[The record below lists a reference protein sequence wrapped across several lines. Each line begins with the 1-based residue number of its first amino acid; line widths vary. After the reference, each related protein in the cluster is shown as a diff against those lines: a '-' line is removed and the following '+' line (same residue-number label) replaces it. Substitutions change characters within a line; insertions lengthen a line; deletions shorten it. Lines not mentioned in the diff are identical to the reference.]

1 MADSDSLSST
11 FRQHVKHQSSQAL
24 NPLSLSLLWGTNPA
38 MSRRSEHVRLR
49 LREEMTRRD
58 MSQRD
63 VAGILNW
70 SQSKVAHI
78 LNGRVE
84 LSVDDLEAFC
94 FGVGISITE
103 AVRDRGLEFCAE
115 MTPTEMRLLELWRAM
130 GQADRDAHWHMM
142 TAHTKAVLP
151 EQRRA
156 APSRIVKKRIDGR
169 A

>member
-1 MADSDSLSST
+1 
-11 FRQHVKHQSSQAL
+11 
-24 NPLSLSLLWGTNPA
+24 

-49 LREEMTRRD
+49 LREEMTKRD

-63 VAGILNW
+63 VAGILSW

-84 LSVDDLEAFC
+84 MSVDDLEAFC

-130 GQADRDAHWHMM
+130 GTADRDAHWHII
-142 TAHTKAVLP
+142 TAHTKAALP

-156 APSRIVKKRIDGR
+156 LPSRNVKKRG
-169 A
+169 

>member
-1 MADSDSLSST
+1 M
-11 FRQHVKHQSSQAL
+11 SQRL
-24 NPLSLSLLWGTNPA
+24 NLLPLSDLWSTTPV

-49 LREEMTRRD
+49 LREEMAKKD

-84 LSVDDLEAFC
+84 LGVDDLEAFC
-94 FGVGISITE
+94 FGVGIQLTE

-130 GQADRDAHWHMM
+130 GAAERDAHWHIM
-142 TAHTKAVLP
+142 TAHTKAALP

-156 APSRIVKKRIDGR
+156 APSRIVKKRG
-169 A
+169 